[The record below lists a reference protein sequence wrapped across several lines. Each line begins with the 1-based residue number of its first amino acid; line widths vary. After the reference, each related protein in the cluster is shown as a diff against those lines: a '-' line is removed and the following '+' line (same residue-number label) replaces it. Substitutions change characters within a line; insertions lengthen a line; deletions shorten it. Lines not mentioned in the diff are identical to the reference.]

1 MRRIRAPRGSGTKPS
16 ANDMTHSLVPI
27 RLTSKAEPPKKH
39 IKTCTATSEADVS
52 IAGQTQARELTNDND
67 SHKIPIL
74 RHALE
79 NVQLSIQAPAVE
91 RVEDLG
97 EH

>member
-1 MRRIRAPRGSGTKPS
+1 M
-16 ANDMTHSLVPI
+16 H
-27 RLTSKAEPPKKH
+27 
-39 IKTCTATSEADVS
+39 
-52 IAGQTQARELTNDND
+52 AREERTNDSD
-67 SHKIPIL
+67 GHKIPIL

-79 NVQLSIQAPAVE
+79 NVELPIQAPAVE

>member
-1 MRRIRAPRGSGTKPS
+1 MK
-16 ANDMTHSLVPI
+16 
-27 RLTSKAEPPKKH
+27 
-39 IKTCTATSEADVS
+39 DVS
-52 IAGQTQARELTNDND
+52 IIGQTQARELTNDND

-74 RHALE
+74 HALE